1 MGFTIKPAVVK
12 ERRIRTKQGKWRR
25 SLFQPPAFI
34 VEFHTGPT
42 TAEDFARLFGGGPLE
57 RLSIIVEQSKT
68 VLRDAGLPDR
78 EMVMTTG
85 DTYRRLTAKEKKST
99 KPLPNAES
107 TFSLCGGDYSPT
119 IHKESKQV
127 AKRRIEVARKAVA
140 EYGEFMIRVSGPEF
154 REVREE
160 DREDPE
166 TAVLIVPP
174 GFGAKPLT
182 AAWFAARAIE
192 LATVTQRFIED
203 GNYEAA
209 LTGAMDAV
217 DMYWKSIRAEDELAL
232 LAGRDVLQG
241 AEPTFDRKKA
251 QQKIDLI
258 RRKHPAWGATAVRK
272 QASEELTKEEGRG
285 YSLSN
290 LRSVPVPEKR
300 RK

>member
-1 MGFTIKPAVVK
+1 M
-12 ERRIRTKQGKWRR
+12 
-25 SLFQPPAFI
+25 
-34 VEFHTGPT
+34 
-42 TAEDFARLFGGGPLE
+42 E

-68 VLRDAGLPDR
+68 VLRDAGLPDH
-78 EMVMTTG
+78 EMVMTAG
-85 DTYRRLTAKEKKST
+85 ATYRPLTGKEKKST

-119 IHKESKQV
+119 TFKEPKKIAQ
-127 AKRRIEVARKAVA
+127 RRIEAARKAVA

-166 TAVLIVPP
+166 TAVLIVAP
-174 GFGAKPLT
+174 GSGAEPDT

-203 GNYEAA
+203 GNYEGAVS
-209 LTGAMDAV
+209 GAMDAV

-232 LAGRDVLQG
+232 LAGRDVLHG
-241 AEPTFDRKKA
+241 SEPTFDREKA

-272 QASEELTKEEGRG
+272 QASEELGRG

-290 LRSVPVPEKR
+290 LRRVPVLPKR
-300 RK
+300 